1 MYPRRSVIP
10 FVVSVP
16 AAACLTLPA
25 AHAAEPVTELPSV
38 TVSAA
43 GDAAMDVGFA
53 TRRPAGV
60 TKSGESAADAAQS
73 ITVIT
78 RDLLDSQQA
87 QNLSDALQ
95 NSAGVVTNVY
105 GRRGWDDFVIRG
117 QRASESVFADGLLV
131 DSNNRVAQELFGAE
145 RVEVLKGPAS
155 VLFGAVQP
163 GGLVNIVSKR
173 PRPELFGE
181 LGLTVGNYG
190 FRQVTADVGTPL
202 AKDSKA
208 AFRLNALAMDSD
220 DPTDHVWY
228 RNRWI
233 APSLT
238 LDFGTRTDFTIL
250 ASHNERHYVRQQGLP
265 VNGTL
270 VSNRNGVVPDSR
282 FIGEPGA
289 QPYDGEQNRI
299 GYALTHRFDSG
310 WTVNQNLRYQTSSLT
325 GTLVTAGTMAINSQL
340 LNRGATQQSF
350 SGDAFGVDTNA
361 QRTFRFTGHEH
372 QLTFG
377 IDYRRTREDR
387 LQKTCRVAAL
397 NVYNPVYGAAINC
410 PASYG
415 TDATDTLNALGFYLR
430 DQVRV
435 AQRWIVTGGVRY
447 ETARTSTTD
456 RVAAAR
462 TDNDSHAVTGS
473 AAVMYELTPWARP
486 YVSYA
491 TSFLPNAGTD
501 VNGATF
507 QPERGRQVEAGVKFD
522 TPGQAGLVTLALFE
536 LTRNNVLSSDPVNTG
551 FSVAVGQQRSRGV
564 ELEVTQDFGNG
575 LSLSGAYAY
584 IASEVTEDT
593 TAANV
598 GQPLNAVPRHSFS
611 VWSEYRF
618 RGALAGWYVGAGM
631 RGESAKRGYSFS
643 YTVPGYAVADLGVGY
658 IANHWRAAFN
668 VKNVFDKAYYAGGL
682 NNNVLPVGNPRVAML
697 NLTLNY

>member
-1 MYPRRSVIP
+1 MSSRRTVVP
-10 FVVSVP
+10 FVVCAVP
-16 AAACLTLPA
+16 AACIALPV
-25 AHAAEPVTELPSV
+25 AHAAESVVELPSV
-38 TVSAA
+38 TVIAA
-43 GDAAMDVGFA
+43 ADPATDVGFA

-87 QNLSDALQ
+87 RSLGDALQ
-95 NSAGVVTNVY
+95 NAAGVVTNAY
-105 GRRGWDDFVIRG
+105 GRRGWDDFMIRG
-117 QRASESVFADGLLV
+117 QRASESVFVDSLLV
-131 DSNNRVAQELFGAE
+131 DSRNRIAQEMFGAE

-202 AKDSKA
+202 AQDSKA
-208 AFRLNALAMDSD
+208 AFRLNALAMNSD
-220 DPTDHVWY
+220 DPTDYVWY

-233 APSLT
+233 APSLA
-238 LDFGTRTDFTIL
+238 LDFGARTDFTIL
-250 ASHNERHYVRQQGLP
+250 ASHQERHYVRQQGVP
-265 VNGTL
+265 PNGTL
-270 VSNRNGVVPDSR
+270 FANRNGMVPNAR

-289 QPYDGEQNRI
+289 PAYDGEQNRI

-310 WTVNQNLRYQTSSLT
+310 WTVHQNLRYQTSSLT
-325 GTLVTAGTMAINSQL
+325 GTVVTAGTMAVNSRL
-340 LNRGATQQSF
+340 LNRRATQQDF
-350 SGDAFGVDTNA
+350 SGDAFGVDTNV
-361 QRTFRFTGHEH
+361 QKTFAFTGRAH
-372 QLTFG
+372 QLTLG
-377 IDYRRTREDR
+377 VDYRHTAEDR
-387 LQKTCRVAAL
+387 RLKTCRVAAL
-397 NVYNPVYGAAINC
+397 DVCNPVYGAAIRC
-410 PASYG
+410 PAASRIH
-415 TDATDTLNALGFYLR
+415 ADTLHALGFYLR
-430 DQVRV
+430 DQMHI
-435 AQRWIVTGGVRY
+435 AQRWIVTGGLRY
-447 ETARTSTTD
+447 ETARTATTD
-456 RVAAAR
+456 RVAGAR
-462 TDNDSHAVTGS
+462 TDNDDHAVTGS
-473 AAVMYELTPWARP
+473 AAVMYELTHYARP
-486 YVSYA
+486 YLSYA
-491 TSFLPNAGTD
+491 TSFLPSAGTD
-501 VNGATF
+501 VHGVTF

-522 TPGQAGLVTLALFE
+522 TPGQAGLVTLALFD
-536 LTRNNVLSSDPVNTG
+536 LTRNNVLSADPVNPG

-598 GQPLNAVPRHSFS
+598 GQPLNAVPRHSVS
-611 VWSEYRF
+611 VWSQYRF
-618 RGALAGWYVGAGM
+618 RGALAGWYVGAGV

-658 IANHWRAAFN
+658 MASHWRAALN

-682 NNNVLPVGNPRVAML
+682 NNQVLPVGNPRVAMF